1 MVKKGIFDYF
11 YEKSDDELLAEKAEA
26 IIERKYAETGQPI
39 IFMDDY
45 SEEEKPIINAYREM
59 MLRTP
64 LETLL
69 GIQKESPQAA
79 DNSAAN
85 VPIAPFASPLVMP
98 PPFGFGNAVEQAFF
112 KSAQQVA
119 SKVTRRDKLTPVD
132 ATNILLCRTIIRQF
146 NGKFYFF
153 DGKVFKFIPE
163 DQLGSFIHIQLFELV
178 QMDGSAQLIK
188 SVISLLRTH
197 PSVQIYQTTDN
208 PDQLYF
214 LNCALQISTGLQRP
228 VDPKI
233 DFFTTYIPVEYPKD
247 QSAVCPLVDQFLS
260 TCFGGNEILI
270 ETAWEMIGYLLTC
283 DMSAKCFF
291 VLVGVGNSGK
301 SVLCRLIGNLFS
313 PGSVSYASLDQLKG
327 RFGLHILQDGRIN
340 ICGELPFGRI
350 GHEVVGLLKGA
361 VGNDILMSEQKFC
374 DPQKLNP
381 TCKFLFASNFALQIA
396 GADDA
401 FWNRVVVL
409 PFSFAIPPEQQDK
422 NLLDK
427 MMLEAPGLILKAI
440 EAFRRLRER
449 NYIFPIGHDSSQFNN
464 RVFSYISEAETV
476 EMFVN
481 KCCEFAADCFTP
493 SAQLYA
499 AYAAFCTHHHL
510 SPISD
515 CNQFSRKLNGLCGS
529 RISGTKQRVDGKPT
543 NGYRGIRLL

>member
-1 MVKKGIFDYF
+1 MEVTTVKKGIFDYF

-98 PPFGFGNAVEQAFF
+98 PPFGFGNAVEQAFL

-153 DGKVFKFIPE
+153 DGNVFKFIPE
-163 DQLGSFIHIQLFELV
+163 DQLGSFIHIQLFDLV

-197 PSVQIYQTTDN
+197 PSVQVYQTTDN

-214 LNCALQISTGLQRP
+214 LNCALQISTGSQRP

-233 DFFTTYIPVEYPKD
+233 DFFTTYIPVEYP
-247 QSAVCPLVDQFLS
+247 Q
-260 TCFGGNEILI
+260 
-270 ETAWEMIGYLLTC
+270 
-283 DMSAKCFF
+283 
-291 VLVGVGNSGK
+291 
-301 SVLCRLIGNLFS
+301 
-313 PGSVSYASLDQLKG
+313 DQL
-327 RFGLHILQDGRIN
+327 
-340 ICGELPFGRI
+340 
-350 GHEVVGLLKGA
+350 
-361 VGNDILMSEQKFC
+361 
-374 DPQKLNP
+374 
-381 TCKFLFASNFALQIA
+381 
-396 GADDA
+396 
-401 FWNRVVVL
+401 
-409 PFSFAIPPEQQDK
+409 
-422 NLLDK
+422 
-427 MMLEAPGLILKAI
+427 
-440 EAFRRLRER
+440 
-449 NYIFPIGHDSSQFNN
+449 
-464 RVFSYISEAETV
+464 
-476 EMFVN
+476 
-481 KCCEFAADCFTP
+481 
-493 SAQLYA
+493 
-499 AYAAFCTHHHL
+499 
-510 SPISD
+510 
-515 CNQFSRKLNGLCGS
+515 
-529 RISGTKQRVDGKPT
+529 
-543 NGYRGIRLL
+543 